1 MRWTCP
7 KCGKK
12 LEVSN
17 EQLIANDGVIVCP
30 QCLLQAHQPIP
41 KARITPREDTPRT
54 TAPRRKQQQQS
65 ISFDSNEPPE
75 YKPSNTTPPPHKTR
89 MKQASTSYRYTGL
102 TGSSNND
109 ESKWPAAPKRKT
121 TGKKKSKKKKQDS
134 GMSAW
139 GCMGRTIVFTL
150 VLFAAYVFF
159 GLLLEALQ

>member
-12 LEVSN
+12 LDVSN

-41 KARITPREDTPRT
+41 KARITAREDKPKAN
-54 TAPRRKQQQQS
+54 TASPRRKQQQN
-65 ISFDSNEPPE
+65 ISFESNTPPE
-75 YKPSNTTPPPHKTR
+75 YKPSTPPPHKTR

-102 TGSSNND
+102 SGSSG
-109 ESKWPAAPKRKT
+109 STAAKKKT
-121 TGKKKSKKKKQDS
+121 TGKKKSKKKKQNT
-134 GMSAW
+134 GMSGW
-139 GCMGRTIVFTL
+139 GCLGRTIVFTL

>member
-12 LEVSN
+12 LDISN

-41 KARITPREDTPRT
+41 KARVSAREDKEAPRT
-54 TAPRRKQQQQS
+54 TASRRKQQQS
-65 ISFDSNEPPE
+65 ISFDAETPPE
-75 YKPSNTTPPPHKTR
+75 YHPTASTPPPHRTR
-89 MKQASTSYRYTGL
+89 MKQAFTSYRYTGL
-102 TGSSNND
+102 SGSSDNGTKRPTTN
-109 ESKWPAAPKRKT
+109 KRKS
-121 TGKKKSKKKKQDS
+121 TGKKKSKKKND

-139 GCMGRTIVFTL
+139 GCLGRTVVFTL
-150 VLFAAYVFF
+150 ILFAAYVFF

>member
-30 QCLLQAHQPIP
+30 QCLLQARQPVP
-41 KARITPREDTPRT
+41 KTRVSTRRDDEPTTPPKRS
-54 TAPRRKQQQQS
+54 QQS
-65 ISFDSNEPPE
+65 ISFETDTPPE
-75 YKPSNTTPPPHKTR
+75 YHPSTTPPPHKTR

-102 TGSSNND
+102 SGNGNNT
-109 ESKWPAAPKRKT
+109 STPTRKS
-121 TGKKKSKKKKQDS
+121 TGKKKSKKKKKQSD
-134 GMSAW
+134 GMSAL
-139 GCMGRTIVFTL
+139 GCMGRTIIFTL

-159 GLLLEALQ
+159 GLLLDALQ

>member
-12 LEVSN
+12 LNISN

-30 QCLLQAHQPIP
+30 QCLLQARQPVPKVSVTARDDKP
-41 KARITPREDTPRT
+41 KA
-54 TAPRRKQQQQS
+54 APRRQQQT
-65 ISFDSNEPPE
+65 ISFNTDTPPE
-75 YKPSNTTPPPHKTR
+75 YKSSTTPPPHKTR
-89 MKQASTSYRYTGL
+89 MKTATTSNRYTGL
-102 TGSSNND
+102 SGSDST
-109 ESKWPAAPKRKT
+109 PQRRKSS
-121 TGKKKSKKKKQDS
+121 GKKKSKKKKKQQ

-139 GCMGRTIVFTL
+139 GCLGRTVVFTL

>member
-12 LEVSN
+12 LDISN

-41 KARITPREDTPRT
+41 KARVTARDDMERSRT
-54 TAPRRKQQQQS
+54 TATRRKAQQS
-65 ISFDSNEPPE
+65 ISFDNNTPPE
-75 YKPSNTTPPPHKTR
+75 YKPTSPPPHKTR

-102 TGSSNND
+102 SGSNDTGTQR
-109 ESKWPAAPKRKT
+109 PAAKKRT
-121 TGKKKSKKKKQDS
+121 TGRKKSKKKKQE

-139 GCMGRTIVFTL
+139 GCLGRTIVFTL

>member
-12 LEVSN
+12 LDISN

-30 QCLLQAHQPIP
+30 QCLLQAHQPLP
-41 KARITPREDTPRT
+41 KVRVTTHDDKERSRT
-54 TAPRRKQQQQS
+54 TATRRKAQQS
-65 ISFDSNEPPE
+65 ISFDNNTPPE
-75 YKPSNTTPPPHKTR
+75 YKPTSPPPHKTR
-89 MKQASTSYRYTGL
+89 MKQASTSYLYTGL
-102 TGSSNND
+102 SGSNDTGTQR
-109 ESKWPAAPKRKT
+109 PAAKKRT
-121 TGKKKSKKKKQDS
+121 TGRKKSKKKKQE

>member
-30 QCLLQAHQPIP
+30 QPP
-41 KARITPREDTPRT
+41 KRS
-54 TAPRRKQQQQS
+54 QQS
-65 ISFDSNEPPE
+65 ISFETDTPPE
-75 YKPSNTTPPPHKTR
+75 YHPSTTPPPHKTR

-102 TGSSNND
+102 SGNGNNT
-109 ESKWPAAPKRKT
+109 STPTRKS
-121 TGKKKSKKKKQDS
+121 TGKKKSKKKKKQSD
-134 GMSAW
+134 GMSAL
-139 GCMGRTIVFTL
+139 GCMGRTIIFTL

-159 GLLLEALQ
+159 GLLLDALQ

>member
-7 KCGKK
+7 KCGKR
-12 LEVSN
+12 LEISN

-41 KARITPREDTPRT
+41 KTRVAARQDQKANPPK
-54 TAPRRKQQQQS
+54 RKQQQE
-65 ISFDSNEPPE
+65 ITFDTTETPPE
-75 YKPSNTTPPPHKTR
+75 YKSTTPPPHKTR
-89 MKQASTSYRYTGL
+89 MKAASTSYRYTGL
-102 TGSSNND
+102 TGSSD
-109 ESKWPAAPKRKT
+109 PQQPATKKKT
-121 TGKKKSKKKKQDS
+121 GGKKKSKKKKKKQD

-139 GCMGRTIVFTL
+139 GCLGRTVVFTL